1 MTSGPHG
8 PYELGYTRI
17 TLSIPERGKDESR
30 SKSPNI
36 LEDGLI
42 SATRNHEDG
51 ITSNRGSA
59 CRGETSLSLALI
71 ARQW

>member
-1 MTSGPHG
+1 MKVGANLQRCS
-8 PYELGYTRI
+8 L
-17 TLSIPERGKDESR
+17 
-30 SKSPNI
+30 
-36 LEDGLI
+36 DGLI

-59 CRGETSLSLALI
+59 CRGEISLNPTLI